1 MGTASYRAAAALATV
16 FVAGAA
22 TAQNTRPDIPYDLR
36 DMVGARAGQ
45 AEGELGRRGYVNVGG
60 QTGDDRS
67 WTNWWNADRRVC
79 VTIATRNGRY
89 DSITTTPAPDCQ
101 RSDVAGNRPPAW
113 GPGRPDSGRP
123 DYGRPDYGR
132 PDDTRPGWGGPNWGR
147 GLTLVCYGGGTRP
160 AAVNGWQY
168 EWDSRERRYRPRYGT
183 QLGSAGFTSEVQVQ
197 LAGGDGW
204 IHLSGKMIPPINSR
218 GRDGWWP
225 LSNVMVGPDR
235 ITATYR
241 LNGLNKPR
249 LTIDRRSGR
258 IDIQGMTKFSG
269 SCDAGDWGRG
279 RRF

>member
-1 MGTASYRAAAALATV
+1 MSSNIYRAAAALATV

-22 TAQNTRPDIPYDLR
+22 VAQDTPYDLR

-45 AEGELGRRGYVNVGG
+45 AEGALARRGYVNVGG
-60 QTGDDRS
+60 RTGDDRS

-89 DSITTTPAPDCQ
+89 DAITTAPAPDCQ
-101 RSDVAGNRPPAW
+101 RSDVAGSRPPGW
-113 GPGRPDSGRP
+113 GPGRP
-123 DYGRPDYGR
+123 DYGRPGDRPDWGR
-132 PDDTRPGWGGPNWGR
+132 PDDNRPGWGGPNWGR
-147 GLTLVCYGGGTRP
+147 DLTLVCYGGGSRP
-160 AAVNGWQY
+160 TAVNGWQY
-168 EWDSRERRYRPRYGT
+168 EWDSKERRYRPRYGT

-204 IHLSGKMIPPINSR
+204 IHLSGKMIPPLNSR

-241 LNGLNKPR
+241 LNGLNKPK

-258 IDIQGMTKFSG
+258 IDIRGMTDFSG